1 MNRYTR
7 QTCLPEIGN
16 SGQLRLENA
25 HVLIIGL
32 GGLGCAALP
41 YLAGAGV
48 GKMTL
53 IDPDTVSESN
63 LHRQVLY
70 KEADIGNPKVA
81 CARDWVSQHNA
92 ALEVEAHFSAL
103 SPDDADKL
111 CDQADI
117 VLDCADSFAVSYTLS
132 DACMRTRTPLI
143 SASVLA
149 FAGYVGGFCGTRP
162 SLRAVFPDLPAQ
174 AQSCASA
181 GVMGP
186 VVGVLGCLQ
195 AQFALN
201 TLLAIE
207 PSPVGQLLSVDLKNL
222 QQSGFRFD
230 SASEPPTQ
238 DTLSFISPR
247 DITQEDW
254 VVDVRDGMTETS
266 SQSDA
271 IVQHFSL
278 DDFRTRQYKP
288 DAHRRAVIVCR
299 TGLTAWRAARLL
311 QTYWQGDIR
320 LIAMGNVP
328 L

>member
-16 SGQLRLENA
+16 SGQLCLENA
-25 HVLIIGL
+25 HVLIVGV

-92 ALEVEAHFSAL
+92 ALEVETHFSAL
-103 SPDDADKL
+103 SPEDADKL

-238 DTLSFISPR
+238 DALTFISPR

-266 SQSDA
+266 RQSDA

-288 DAHRRAVIVCR
+288 DEHRRAVIVCR

-320 LIAMGNVP
+320 LIAMGNAP